1 MALMTMMMAIC
12 VSPDDTHLLLLLLL
26 WHAYAGWYAD
36 VAWRGVAWWGR
47 YLNGHSDV
55 VMGMVLTNSDEIK
68 TRLRFLQ
75 NGIGAVPSPFDCFL
89 AMRGMKTLHLRMREH
104 AKNALHIAQ
113 FLESHPKVHP
123 PCTRPPS
130 S

>member
-1 MALMTMMMAIC
+1 MGFIETDLQRF
-12 VSPDDTHLLLLLLL
+12 V
-26 WHAYAGWYAD
+26 
-36 VAWRGVAWWGR
+36 RR

-113 FLESHPKVHP
+113 FLEAHPKATTP
-123 PCTRPPS
+123 PACHGSVLVCRP
-130 S
+130 